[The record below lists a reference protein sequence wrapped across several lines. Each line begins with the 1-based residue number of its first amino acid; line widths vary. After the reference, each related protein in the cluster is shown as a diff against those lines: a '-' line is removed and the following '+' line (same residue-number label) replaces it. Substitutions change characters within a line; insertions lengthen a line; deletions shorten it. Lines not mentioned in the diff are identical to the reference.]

1 MTQQKTEEVFILN
14 LNILIA
20 LVIIVVIIGL
30 ILTLLIVGKSDKD
43 YDKNSGRN
51 VKHLSLIYA
60 VTILLSLIAFA
71 IFIVDY
77 I

>member
-1 MTQQKTEEVFILN
+1 LN
-14 LNILIA
+14 VLIT

-30 ILTLLIVGKSDKD
+30 VLTLLIAGKSDKD

-51 VKHLSLIYA
+51 VKHLSMIYA
-60 VTILLSLIAFA
+60 ITILLSIIAFA